1 MASEELKVPEALLQ
15 YVGKVDPPTVK
26 EVEKGSI
33 RRYAEAVGDPNPLY
47 SDEEYAKNTR
57 YGGIIAPPGFF
68 GWPKRGGV
76 PAAEGLIGLMGA
88 LIEAGYAGILDGG
101 MAYECYLPV
110 RAGDTLIASPMV
122 KDVTAKAGKANM
134 MITRFETTYLNQN
147 GDLVAKSFHTLIG
160 RQL

>member
-15 YVGKVDPPTVK
+15 YVGQVDPPTIK
-26 EVEKGSI
+26 EVEKGAI
-33 RRYAEAVGDPNPLY
+33 RRYAAAVGDPNPLY
-47 SDEEYAKNTR
+47 SDDEYARKSR

-68 GWPKRGGV
+68 GWPKAGL
-76 PAAEGLIGLMGA
+76 PAAEGLIGLMTG

-110 RAGDTLIASPMV
+110 RAGDTLVASPMV
-122 KDVTAKAGKANM
+122 KDVTAKAGKTNM

-147 GDLVAKSFHTLIG
+147 GDLVARSFHTLIG
-160 RQL
+160 RKL